1 MRYSKNMPNIWLT
14 ERIDLMDH
22 KILSKIKSPN
32 DLKKLD
38 ETKLPLLAEEVRDTI
53 VSTVSKNGGHL
64 ASNLGVVELTI
75 ALHKVFNS
83 PNDKII
89 WDVGHQV
96 YTHKLLTGRYE
107 EFKTL
112 RQENGLSGFSRPN
125 ESEHDIVYSGHS
137 SVSVSTALGIA
148 TANKINGKK
157 DYAIA
162 VLGDGAL
169 TGGLIYE
176 ALNNAGQI
184 KDTRLIII
192 LNDNGMSISKNVG
205 HLAKRLAVMRSR
217 SGYFKLKAVTE
228 RAVSKIPFV
237 GNTLSNKILKI
248 KTDLKNILYES
259 NFFED
264 LGIRYMGPIDGHN
277 IPQLCDALE
286 GAKLVNSP
294 VLVHINT
301 VKGKGYDPAE
311 KMPSEFHGVSPFDS
325 QSGKLNLSS
334 ENFSEKFGE
343 FLYNQAPKD
352 KRICAITA
360 AMSLGTGLKKFSE
373 EFPDRFYDVGIAEE
387 HAVPFALG
395 LSKNGMLPVFVVY
408 STFLQRCYDQ
418 LIHDCALQNTKMV
431 IAVDRAGIVGDDGE
445 THNGIYDTAFFNGIP
460 NITVYSPSYYCE
472 LNNALVNSLYHSNGP
487 CVIRYP
493 RGSEPEMP
501 ENYECSGKAFDVF
514 GDEDANIILVTY
526 GRIFADVY
534 KTYIRLKNEGL
545 RVKIIKLN
553 IIVPV
558 PSECFGFIGEAKYV
572 FFFEEGVKS
581 GGVGESFAT
590 EMIEN
595 NIKADFSLTAFPDC
609 FVKQGKTDSVLHR
622 YLLDCD
628 GMYNTVKKSLE
639 TDNE

>member
-1 MRYSKNMPNIWLT
+1 MEHNL
-14 ERIDLMDH
+14 
-22 KILSKIKSPN
+22 LSKIKSPS

-38 ETKLPLLAEEVRDTI
+38 DIQLPLLAEEVRDTI
-53 VSTVSKNGGHL
+53 VTTVSENGGHL

-83 PNDKII
+83 PNDKIV

-96 YTHKLLTGRYE
+96 YTHKLLTGRYN
-107 EFKTL
+107 EFSTL
-112 RQENGLSGFSRPN
+112 RREKGLSGFSRPD
-125 ESEHDIVYSGHS
+125 ESEHDIVFSGHS

-148 TANKINGKK
+148 SANKINGKK

-176 ALNNAGQI
+176 ALNNAGHM

-217 SGYFKLKAVTE
+217 SGYFKLKALTE
-228 RAVSKIPFV
+228 RAVSRIPLV
-237 GNTLSNKILKI
+237 GKALSNKLFKI
-248 KTDLKNILYES
+248 KTDLKNMLYES

-277 IPQLCDALE
+277 ISQLCDALE

-301 VKGKGYDPAE
+301 VKGKGYKPAE
-311 KMPSEFHGVSPFDS
+311 ERPSEFHGVGPFDKE
-325 QSGKLNLSS
+325 SGSLKTNSD
-334 ENFSEKFGE
+334 NFSEKFGE

-373 EFPDRFYDVGIAEE
+373 EYPDRVFDVGIAEE

-418 LIHDCALQNTKMV
+418 LIHDCALQNSRMV

-460 NITVYSPSYYCE
+460 NLTVYSPGYYCE
-472 LNNALVNSLYHSNGP
+472 LNNALVNALYHSQGP

-514 GDEDANIILVTY
+514 GDENADVVLVTY
-526 GRIFADVY
+526 GRIFAECY
-534 KTYIRLKNEGL
+534 KACERLKKDGIK
-545 RVKIIKLN
+545 VKLIKLN

-558 PSECFGFIGEAKYV
+558 PEESINFIGDAENV

-590 EMIEN
+590 VMLEN
-595 NIKADFSLTAFPDC
+595 NVKSSFSLTAFPDC
-609 FVKQGKTDSVLHR
+609 FVKQGKTDSILHQ
-622 YLLDCD
+622 YFLDCE
-628 GMYNTVKKSLE
+628 GMYNTVKKLLE
-639 TDNE
+639 INNE

>member
-1 MRYSKNMPNIWLT
+1 M
-14 ERIDLMDH
+14 EH
-22 KILSKIKSPN
+22 EILSKIKSPS

-38 ETKLPLLAEEVRDTI
+38 ENKLPLLAEEVRDTI
-53 VSTVSKNGGHL
+53 ISTVSENGGHL

-83 PNDKII
+83 PDDKII

-107 EFKTL
+107 AFSTL
-112 RQENGLSGFSRPN
+112 RCEKGISGFSRPD
-125 ESEHDIVYSGHS
+125 ESEHDIVFSGHS

-148 TANKINGKK
+148 SANKINGKK

-176 ALNNAGQI
+176 ALNNAGHM
-184 KDTRLIII
+184 KGSRLIII

-217 SGYFKLKAVTE
+217 SGYFRLKALTE
-228 RAVSKIPFV
+228 RAVSKIPLV
-237 GNTLSNKILKI
+237 GKPLANEIFKI
-248 KTDLKNILYES
+248 KTDLKNMLYES

-264 LGIRYMGPIDGHN
+264 FGIRYMGPIDGHN
-277 IPQLCDALE
+277 ISQLCDALE

-301 VKGKGYDPAE
+301 VKGKGYKPAE
-311 KMPSEFHGVSPFDS
+311 ERPSEFHGVAPFDKKT
-325 QSGKLNLSS
+325 GNLSS
-334 ENFSEKFGE
+334 SSNNFSEKFGE

-373 EFPDRFYDVGIAEE
+373 EYPDRVFDVGIAEE

-418 LIHDCALQNTKMV
+418 LIHDCALQNSRMI

-460 NITVYSPSYYCE
+460 NIMVYSPSCYCE
-472 LNNALVNSLYHSNGP
+472 LNNALVNALYHSDGP

-493 RGSEPEMP
+493 RGAEPEMP
-501 ENYECSGKAFDVF
+501 ENYECSGKPFDVF
-514 GDEDANIILVTY
+514 GDEDADVVLVTY
-526 GRIFADVY
+526 GRIFANCY
-534 KTYIRLKNEGL
+534 KAYNRLKADGGK
-545 RVKIIKLN
+545 VKIIKLN
-553 IIVPV
+553 VIVPV
-558 PSECFGFIGEAKYV
+558 PEGSLDCIGNAKKV

-590 EMIEN
+590 NMLEK

-609 FVKQGKTDSVLHR
+609 FVKQGKLDSILR
-622 YLLDCD
+622 QYSLDSD
-628 GMYNTVKKSLE
+628 GIYNVVTTELNK
-639 TDNE
+639 

>member
-1 MRYSKNMPNIWLT
+1 M
-14 ERIDLMDH
+14 EH
-22 KILSKIKSPN
+22 KLLSKIKSPS

-38 ETKLPLLAEEVRDTI
+38 DKQLPLLAEEVRDTI
-53 VSTVSKNGGHL
+53 ISTVSDNGGHL
-64 ASNLGVVELTI
+64 ASNLGAVELTI

-83 PNDKII
+83 PDDKII

-96 YTHKLLTGRYE
+96 YTHKLLTGRYDD
-107 EFKTL
+107 FSTL
-112 RQENGLSGFSRPN
+112 RQAGGISGFSRPD
-125 ESEHDIVYSGHS
+125 ESEHDIVFSGHS

-148 TANKINGKK
+148 SANKINGKK

-176 ALNNAGQI
+176 ALNNAGHMQ
-184 KDTRLIII
+184 DSRLIIV

-217 SGYFKLKAVTE
+217 SGYFKLKALTE
-228 RAVSKIPFV
+228 RAVFRIPFV
-237 GNTLSNKILKI
+237 GRFLANKLFKI
-248 KTDLKNILYES
+248 KTDLKNMLYES

-264 LGIRYMGPIDGHN
+264 LGVRYMGPIDGHN
-277 IPQLCDALE
+277 ITQLCNALE
-286 GAKLVNSP
+286 GAKLINAP

-301 VKGKGYDPAE
+301 IKGKGYKPAE
-311 KMPSEFHGVSPFDS
+311 ERPSEFHGVAPFDKE
-325 QSGKLNLSS
+325 SGKLATSTD
-334 ENFSEKFGE
+334 NFSEKFGE

-373 EFPDRFYDVGIAEE
+373 EYPDRVFDVGIAEE
-387 HAVPFALG
+387 HAIPFALG

-418 LIHDCALQNTKMV
+418 LMHDFALQNTKMV

-460 NITVYSPSYYCE
+460 NITVYSPCYYCE

-493 RGSEPEMP
+493 RGSQPNMP

-514 GDEDANIILVTY
+514 GDEDAEVVLVTY
-526 GRIFADVY
+526 GRIFANCY
-534 KTYIRLKNEGL
+534 EACNRLKNDGL
-545 RVKIIKLN
+545 KVKIIKLN
-553 IIVPV
+553 RIVPIPEAAV
-558 PSECFGFIGEAKYV
+558 ESIGNAGKI

-590 EMIEN
+590 LMLEKD
-595 NIKADFSLTAFPDC
+595 IKADFSLTAFPDC
-609 FVKQGKTDSVLHR
+609 FVKQGKLDSILKQ
-622 YLLDCD
+622 YSLDID
-628 GMYNTVKKSLE
+628 GMYNTVTTELNK
-639 TDNE
+639 

>member
-1 MRYSKNMPNIWLT
+1 M
-14 ERIDLMDH
+14 EH
-22 KILSKIKSPN
+22 KLLSKIKSPA

-38 ETKLPLLAEEVRDTI
+38 DKQLPLLAEEVRDTI
-53 VSTVSKNGGHL
+53 ISTVSQNGGHL
-64 ASNLGVVELTI
+64 ASNLGAVELTI

-89 WDVGHQV
+89 WDVGHQI
-96 YTHKLLTGRYE
+96 YTHKLFTGRYE
-107 EFKTL
+107 NFSTL
-112 RQENGLSGFSRPN
+112 RQEGGLSGFSRPD
-125 ESEHDIVYSGHS
+125 ESEHDIVFSGHS

-148 TANKINGKK
+148 SANRINGKK

-176 ALNNAGQI
+176 ALNNAGHL
-184 KDTRLIII
+184 KNTRLIII

-217 SGYFKLKAVTE
+217 SGYFKFKALTE
-228 RAVSKIPFV
+228 RVVSKLPLV
-237 GNTLSNKILKI
+237 GHTLANKIFKI
-248 KTDLKNILYES
+248 KTDLKNMLYES

-277 IPQLCDALE
+277 IGQLCNALE
-286 GAKLVNSP
+286 GAKLINTP
-294 VLVHINT
+294 VLIHVNT
-301 VKGKGYDPAE
+301 IKGKGYQPAE
-311 KMPSEFHGVSPFDS
+311 ERPSEFHGVGPFDS
-325 QSGKLNLSS
+325 ESGVLSS
-334 ENFSEKFGE
+334 SSDNFSEKFGE

-373 EFPDRFYDVGIAEE
+373 EYPDRVFDVGIAEE
-387 HAVPFALG
+387 HAIPFALG

-418 LIHDCALQNTKMV
+418 LMHDCALQNTKMI

-472 LNNALVNSLYHSNGP
+472 LNNALVNSLYHSDGP

-493 RGSEPEMP
+493 RGSQPPMP
-501 ENYECSGKAFDVF
+501 ENYECSGNSFDVF
-514 GDEDANIILVTY
+514 GDEDAEIVLVTY
-526 GRIFADVY
+526 GRIFANCFDAY
-534 KTYIRLKNEGL
+534 RRLKNEGIK
-545 RVKIIKLN
+545 VKIIKLN
-553 IIVPV
+553 VIVPI
-558 PSECFGFIGEAKYV
+558 PQESINYALGTKKV
-572 FFFEEGVKS
+572 FFFEEGIKS

-590 EMIEN
+590 LMLEKGIN
-595 NIKADFSLTAFPDC
+595 ADFSLTAFPDC
-609 FVKQGKTDSVLHR
+609 FVKQGKLDSVLKR
-622 YLLDCD
+622 YSLDSE
-628 GMYNTVKKSLE
+628 GIYNVVTTELNK
-639 TDNE
+639 

>member
-1 MRYSKNMPNIWLT
+1 M
-14 ERIDLMDH
+14 EH
-22 KILSKIKSPN
+22 KLLSKIKSPS

-38 ETKLPLLAEEVRDTI
+38 DKQLPLLAEEVRDTI
-53 VSTVSKNGGHL
+53 ISTVSNNGGHL
-64 ASNLGVVELTI
+64 ASNLGAVELTI

-96 YTHKLLTGRYE
+96 YTHKLFTGRYD
-107 EFKTL
+107 EFSTL
-112 RQENGLSGFSRPN
+112 RQAGGISGFSRPD
-125 ESEHDIVYSGHS
+125 ESEHDIVFSGHS

-148 TANKINGKK
+148 SANKINGKK

-176 ALNNAGQI
+176 ALNNAGHMQ
-184 KDTRLIII
+184 DARLIIV

-217 SGYFKLKAVTE
+217 SGYFKLKALTE
-228 RAVSKIPFV
+228 RAVFRIPLV
-237 GNTLSNKILKI
+237 GRFFANKLFKI
-248 KTDLKNILYES
+248 KTDLKNMLYES

-264 LGIRYMGPIDGHN
+264 LGVRYMGPIDGHN
-277 IPQLCDALE
+277 ITQLCNALE
-286 GAKLVNSP
+286 GAKLINAP

-301 VKGKGYDPAE
+301 IKGKGYKPAE
-311 KMPSEFHGVSPFDS
+311 ERPSEFHGVAPFDS
-325 QSGKLNLSS
+325 ESGQLTISND
-334 ENFSEKFGE
+334 NFSEKFGE

-373 EFPDRFYDVGIAEE
+373 EYPDRVFDVGIAEE
-387 HAVPFALG
+387 HAIPFALG

-418 LIHDCALQNTKMV
+418 LMHDCALQNSKMI

-493 RGSEPEMP
+493 RGSQPAMP
-501 ENYECSGKAFDVF
+501 ENYECSGNAFDVF
-514 GDEDANIILVTY
+514 GDEDADVALVTY
-526 GRIFADVY
+526 GRIFADCYDAY
-534 KTYIRLKNEGL
+534 KRLKKDGL

-553 IIVPV
+553 IIVP
-558 PSECFGFIGEAKYV
+558 IAKEAVDSINGAKNV
-572 FFFEEGVKS
+572 FFFEEGVKT

-590 EMIEN
+590 IMLEKD
-595 NIKADFSLTAFPDC
+595 IKADFSLTAFPDC
-609 FVKQGKTDSVLHR
+609 FVKQGKLNSILKQYSLDS
-622 YLLDCD
+622 D
-628 GMYNTVKKSLE
+628 GMYNIVTTELNK
-639 TDNE
+639 

>member
-1 MRYSKNMPNIWLT
+1 MPDIWQT
-14 ERIDLMDH
+14 ERIDLMEH
-22 KILSKIKSPN
+22 KILSTIKSPN
-32 DLKKLD
+32 DVKKLD
-38 ETKLPLLAEEVRDTI
+38 ANELPLLAEEVRDTI

-83 PNDKII
+83 PDDKII

-96 YTHKLLTGRYE
+96 YTHKLLTGRYD

-112 RQENGLSGFSRPN
+112 RREDGISGFSRPN

-148 TANKINGKK
+148 SANRINSKK

-176 ALNNAGQI
+176 ALNNAGHM

-217 SGYFKLKAVTE
+217 SGYFRLKALTE
-228 RAVSKIPFV
+228 RAVYKIPFV
-237 GNTLSNKILKI
+237 GKKLANKIFKL
-248 KTDLKNILYES
+248 KTDLKNMLYQS

-277 IPQLCDALE
+277 IQQLCDALE
-286 GAKLVNSP
+286 GAKLINAP

-301 VKGKGYDPAE
+301 IKGKGYKPAE
-311 KMPSEFHGVSPFDS
+311 ERPSEFHGVSSFDIE
-325 QSGKLNLSS
+325 SGSLSS
-334 ENFSEKFGE
+334 SKNNFSEKFGE

-373 EFPDRFYDVGIAEE
+373 EYPDRVFDVGIAEE

-418 LIHDCALQNTKMV
+418 LIHDCALQNSKMI

-460 NITVYSPSYYCE
+460 NITVYSPSFYCD

-487 CVIRYP
+487 SVIRYP
-493 RGSEPEMP
+493 RGAEPQMP
-501 ENYECSGKAFDVF
+501 ENYQCSGNTFDVF
-514 GDEDANIILVTY
+514 GDEDAEVVLVAY
-526 GRIFADVY
+526 GRIFADCY
-534 KTYIRLKNEGL
+534 KTYERLKADGL
-545 RVKIIKLN
+545 KTKIIKLN
-553 IIVPV
+553 VIVPV
-558 PSECFGFIGEAKYV
+558 PKESVDSIMNAKNV
-572 FFFEEGVKS
+572 FFFEEGVKT

-590 EMIEN
+590 LMLEN
-595 NIKADFSLTAFPDC
+595 DVKAGFTLTAFPDC
-609 FVKQGKTDSVLHR
+609 FVKQGKTDSILKQ
-622 YLLDCD
+622 YCLDSD
-628 GMYNTVKKSLE
+628 GMYNIVTTELNK
-639 TDNE
+639 